1 MENFIITQFL
11 TLGTATQ
18 VLLITLA
25 LLAIWKH
32 FTTKVKILETKD
44 CRQQQE
50 QNEMKLKFTSDLGE
64 MKIELKEV
72 KASVNLLSNSVQSI
86 AERQKEQDRNIT
98 KILTLLIEE
107 KRK

>member
-18 VLLITLA
+18 VLLIAITLF
-25 LLAIWKH
+25 AIWKH
-32 FTTKVKILETKD
+32 FSTKVKSLETKD
-44 CRQQQE
+44 CRQQKE
-50 QNEMKLKFTSDLGE
+50 QNEMKVKFTSDLGE

-72 KASVNLLSNSVQSI
+72 KASVNLLSNSVQII

-98 KILTLLIEE
+98 RILTLLIEE
-107 KRK
+107 KHK